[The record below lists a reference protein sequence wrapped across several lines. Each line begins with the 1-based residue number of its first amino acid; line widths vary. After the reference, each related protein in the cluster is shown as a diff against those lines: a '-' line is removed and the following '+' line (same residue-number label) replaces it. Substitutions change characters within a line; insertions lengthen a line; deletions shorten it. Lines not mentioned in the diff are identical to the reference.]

1 MPPRRS
7 VVSVSGDGNSSSCRL
22 YCACCV
28 LVQMIRF
35 FFTEWSQS
43 NRAMTGSNAILSRRC
58 KAREMKGNGA
68 GIGEI
73 QPRILSSTFV
83 NAWFNG
89 PPSSSRGG
97 FWCWFVRYVRQNVA
111 SFRRRSSL
119 RSMPS
124 RHRILS
130 LKTAAM
136 SVSLLSRRV
145 AGLSLRSAGACVGA
159 SPAVTA
165 VSSLSTIAGSGGP
178 SAGTTLVSAS
188 PVTAA
193 SASPCGGFA
202 GSSQH
207 AQRAAVQQVRF
218 MSKKSKRSGGDD
230 LVSCLV
236 EPVISVAC
244 L

>member
-1 MPPRRS
+1 MQGKRNERQRSRYRRDTATYPFLDLRQCM
-7 VVSVSGDGNSSSCRL
+7 VQWPTQLVSWRFL
-22 YCACCV
+22 V
-28 LVQMIRF
+28 LVR
-35 FFTEWSQS
+35 S
-43 NRAMTGSNAILSRRC
+43 
-58 KAREMKGNGA
+58 
-68 GIGEI
+68 
-73 QPRILSSTFV
+73 
-83 NAWFNG
+83 
-89 PPSSSRGG
+89 
-97 FWCWFVRYVRQNVA
+97 YVRQNVA

-178 SAGTTLVSAS
+178 SAATTLVSAS
-188 PVTAA
+188 PATAA